1 MEYLLDF
8 TIKQHSYLV
17 QYNMPNNHIY
27 SKLIQRK
34 MIIQTEFQHSDQNN
48 MMFCIVWDIHI
59 FSDLYDGV
67 DFTESSQSFE
77 ATL

>member
-17 QYNMPNNHIY
+17 QYNMQNNHIY
-27 SKLIQRK
+27 YKLIQRK
-34 MIIQTEFQHSDQNN
+34 MIIQTESQHSDQNN
-48 MMFCIVWDIHI
+48 MMLCIVWDIHI
-59 FSDLYDGV
+59 FSDLYDVV

-77 ATL
+77 AML

>member
-1 MEYLLDF
+1 M
-8 TIKQHSYLV
+8 Q
-17 QYNMPNNHIY
+17 NNHIY

-59 FSDLYDGV
+59 FSNLYDVV

-77 ATL
+77 AML